1 MAYVLDYTVIAAGLP
16 YQSSG
21 TSHRDA
27 LNHFIFNP
35 PMRYGYHGGD
45 YHTQDGEQII
55 VVGPTQEAYSERQR
69 WVSRGQRLR
78 EQVVG
83 GGKGVRTAQRNL
95 AAHEAQRE
103 PKVDNVPITFTMRE
117 RVVFDALTTEQ
128 IEREDRFDELR
139 GKIQEIG
146 QGTKPVK
153 LVLNKE
159 RQVPMGSIGIG
170 VVETI
175 YDEGVRINN
184 KLIPWSDIDNVE
196 PAPVEIPVTA

>member
-1 MAYVLDYTVIAAGLP
+1 MYVLDYTIIAAGLP

-35 PMRYGYHGGD
+35 ALRFGYHPGD

-55 VVGPTQEAYSERQR
+55 VVGPTQEAFSERQR

-78 EQVVG
+78 EQVAK
-83 GGKGVRTAQRNL
+83 GGKGVRTAQANL
-95 AAHEAQRE
+95 RAYEDQPE

-117 RVVFDALTTEQ
+117 RVVMDLLTIEQ
-128 IEREDRFDELR
+128 VAAEDRISDLQQ
-139 GKIQEIG
+139 KIQEIG
-146 QGTKPVK
+146 QGSKPVM

-159 RQVPMGSIGIG
+159 RQIPMGTIGQGI
-170 VVETI
+170 VETV

-184 KLIPWSDIDNVE
+184 KLIPWSDIDNVL
-196 PAPVEIPVTA
+196 PMPVEIPVTA